1 LRAVTRLFYEAVW
14 FLTFYRFIKG
24 LGAKSGWLLSASNNF
39 NIAPMG
45 D

>member
-1 LRAVTRLFYEAVW
+1 VALQGLKTA
-14 FLTFYRFIKG
+14 FYRFLKG